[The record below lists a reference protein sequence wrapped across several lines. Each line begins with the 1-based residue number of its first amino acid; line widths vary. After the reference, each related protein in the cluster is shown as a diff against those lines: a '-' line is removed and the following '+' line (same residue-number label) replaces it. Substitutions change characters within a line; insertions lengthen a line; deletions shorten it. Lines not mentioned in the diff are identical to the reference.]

1 MGDDDW
7 QPQRGEL
14 INGAFRVVRT
24 LGEGG
29 MGLVVLAHD
38 LALDREVAL
47 KFVKSSRRGNKALW
61 AQLLEEARA
70 MARVRH
76 PNLLAV
82 HRFGKTH
89 GMPFFVM
96 EYVAGEDLVAW
107 RNRIPRHLSPDE
119 ALGFMQPLC
128 SAVSAIHRAGFLH
141 GDIKPDNVLVGDDGR
156 VRLMDLGLA
165 RRTGP
170 EGKKVVGWGG
180 TQDYMPPEVLLDEV
194 NPQYVERVDVY
205 ALGILAFQLL
215 TGNDPYP
222 SRGADPVASQ
232 LIRGVRLPSEAH
244 PALGTRF
251 DAPLLRALAR
261 NPAERTPTPGKL
273 WKELQAAHRTM
284 GSGVQAPR
292 IVVIDDDVEVLA
304 WASAS
309 LKEKFG
315 PHAQVHCYASPRAG
329 IDRVAACH
337 PDLVVVDLHMP
348 DMNGLEVVRAL
359 RTLPDVARFP
369 ILAMTA
375 EGGGSTWRDFQAEG
389 ADAFLAK
396 PVVADLFVSTV
407 EWLMERS

>member
-1 MGDDDW
+1 MGDDEW
-7 QPQRGEL
+7 QPRRGEL
-14 INGAFRVVRT
+14 INGAYRVIRP

-38 LALDREVAL
+38 IALDREVAL
-47 KFVKSSRRGNKALW
+47 KFVKSTHRSNKALW
-61 AQLLEEARA
+61 SQLLEEARA

-76 PNLLAV
+76 PNLIEV
-82 HRFGKTH
+82 HRFGKTR

-96 EYVAGEDLVAW
+96 EYVAGEDLVGW
-107 RNRIPRHLSPDE
+107 RNRIRRLLTPDE

-170 EGKKVVGWGG
+170 ERKKVVGWGG
-180 TQDYMPPEVLLDEV
+180 TPDYMAPEVLLGEV
-194 NPQYVERVDVY
+194 DHRYVERVDVY

-215 TGNDPYP
+215 TGSDPYP
-222 SRGADPVASQ
+222 TRKADPVASQ
-232 LIRGVRLPSEAH
+232 LIRGSRLPSEAH
-244 PALGTRF
+244 PALGKRF
-251 DAPLLRALAR
+251 DPPLLRALAR
-261 NPAERTPTPGKL
+261 NPAERTPTPARL
-273 WKELQAAHRTM
+273 WKELQVAHRSM

-292 IVVIDDDVEVLA
+292 ILVIDDDVEVLA

-309 LKEKFG
+309 LKDRFG

-329 IDRVAACH
+329 LELAARER

-359 RTLPDVARFP
+359 RSLPEVPRFP

-375 EGGGSTWRDFQAEG
+375 EGGGTTWRDFQAQG

-396 PVVADLFVSTV
+396 PVDADLFVSTV